1 MSKNIQLVESS
12 VDEALYLFELMDKYG
27 LYCSMELTLT
37 SSRDTFVGVSH
48 QPVKTEFIES
58 KDGDSFVVALG
69 EAEFCFELNLQ
80 ISKQLTNRQLFM
92 CVANDEYTAWFNSG
106 ALPEKFITEANSYR
120 APAPDENEP
129 IFLEV
134 NDREKNLIEYL
145 RTLKFDDLLDA
156 TDAIRNGAKEAEL
169 KGYEQAY
176 KQREA
181 IIVSGWFDRS
191 GKLEKLQ
198 ELLGMANDDYCEH
211 VYPELTGEEES
222 L

>member
-1 MSKNIQLVESS
+1 MSNSQMVTSS

-27 LYCSMELTLT
+27 LYCSLEFKLET
-37 SSRDTFVGVSH
+37 SCDPLVGVSD
-48 QPVKTEFIES
+48 QPIKAEYIENVGR
-58 KDGDSFVVALG
+58 GDAIVITLG

-80 ISKQLTNRQLFM
+80 VFKLLENKQLMLCIVTE
-92 CVANDEYTAWFNSG
+92 EYSAFFNSR
-106 ALPEKFITEANSYR
+106 ALPESFLTEANSYTV
-120 APAPDENEP
+120 PDIDENEP
-129 IFLEV
+129 MFLEV
-134 NDREKNLIEYL
+134 NEREKNLIKYL

-211 VYPELTGEEES
+211 VYPELAGEEES